1 MVRASPW
8 TIFSVPEGRKVVR
21 ASPWALFSAP
31 ERARTVSATVQGGG
45 SALSVRLAATSVDTA
60 ILGLPVNKNAALC
73 AISGLSERRGPV
85 EY

>member
-8 TIFSVPEGRKVVR
+8 MI
-21 ASPWALFSAP
+21 FSAP
-31 ERARTVSATVQGGG
+31 EQARTVSATVQEGGA
-45 SALSVRLAATSVDTA
+45 ALSVRLAATSVEVDTT
-60 ILGLPVNKNAALC
+60 IVPVNKNAALC

>member
-31 ERARTVSATVQGGG
+31 ERTRTVSATVQGGG
-45 SALSVRLAATSVDTA
+45 SALSVRLAATSVAVDTT
-60 ILGLPVNKNAALC
+60 IVPVNKNAALC